1 MEKNI
6 QDMGKYKY
14 LAKNI
19 GLLAV
24 SNFTTKILTFF
35 LVPLYT
41 AVLSTTD
48 YGIYDL
54 FFTTIGVLLPIV
66 TLNIQEGVLR
76 YALDKEFD
84 QDAVVT
90 IGFRY
95 LLIGTL
101 IVGGGILINDAFSL
115 NAILEQY
122 GIYFLL
128 IFMAQALSGM
138 VTFYTRGIGH
148 VRDLSVTS
156 VITSAV
162 TITLN
167 IVFLLVYKWGLE
179 GYFLANILG
188 PLAQCVYLIF
198 RGRMLQRTHWLK
210 AYSAESRLL
219 VLYSLPLIANS
230 LAWWVNNSSD
240 RYIVIFFC
248 GMAANGIYSVA
259 SKIPSILT
267 VFQTIFSQAWTLSAV
282 KDFDPEDS
290 KGFFTNTYRGYNCLM
305 TVICSLLIVLDKP
318 LAKFLYANDFY
329 KAWQYVPWLTIAVLF
344 GSMAGYIGGIFVAV
358 RNSRIFASSTLVG
371 AVLNIILNLITVP
384 LLGPLGA
391 AVSTTISYA
400 LVWVIRLTQSR
411 KYIKMQVHLVRDV
424 GSYII
429 LVIQAIGILLIT
441 DMWPSILFLM
451 STFFLILLLYI
462 PDVRIVIER
471 IRHR

>member
-1 MEKNI
+1 M
-6 QDMGKYKY
+6 
-14 LAKNI
+14 
-19 GLLAV
+19 
-24 SNFTTKILTFF
+24 
-35 LVPLYT
+35 
-41 AVLSTTD
+41 
-48 YGIYDL
+48 
-54 FFTTIGVLLPIV
+54 
-66 TLNIQEGVLR
+66 
-76 YALDKEFD
+76 
-84 QDAVVT
+84 
-90 IGFRY
+90 
-95 LLIGTL
+95 
-101 IVGGGILINDAFSL
+101 GGGILINDAFSL

-128 IFMAQALSGM
+128 IFMTQALSGM

-167 IVFLLVYKWGLE
+167 IVFLLVYKWGLK

-198 RGRMLQRTHWLK
+198 RGQMLQRTHWLK

-282 KDFDPEDS
+282 QDFDPEDS
-290 KGFFTNTYRGYNCLM
+290 KGFFANTYRGYNCLM

-318 LAKFLYANDFY
+318 LAKFLYAKDFY

-371 AVLNIILNLITVP
+371 AVLNIILNFITVP
-384 LLGPLGA
+384 LMGPLGA
-391 AVSTTISYA
+391 AVSTTVSYA

-411 KYIKMQVHLVRDV
+411 KYIKMRVHLVRDV
-424 GSYII
+424 SSYIVLI
-429 LVIQAIGILLIT
+429 IQAIGILLIK
-441 DMWPSILFLM
+441 DKWPSILFLTG
-451 STFFLILLLYI
+451 TFFLILLLYI
-462 PDVRIVIER
+462 PDAKIVIER

>member
-6 QDMGKYKY
+6 LDMGKYKY
-14 LAKNI
+14 LVKNI
-19 GLLAV
+19 SLLAV

-128 IFMAQALSGM
+128 IFMTQALSGM

-167 IVFLLVYKWGLE
+167 IVFLLVYKWGLK

-198 RGRMLQRTHWLK
+198 RGQMLQRTHWLK

-282 KDFDPEDS
+282 QDFDPEDS
-290 KGFFTNTYRGYNCLM
+290 KGFFANTYRGYNCLM

-318 LAKFLYANDFY
+318 LAKFLYAKDFY

-371 AVLNIILNLITVP
+371 AVLNIILNFITVP
-384 LLGPLGA
+384 LMGPLGA
-391 AVSTTISYA
+391 AVSTTVSYA

-411 KYIKMQVHLVRDV
+411 KYIKMRVHLVRDV
-424 GSYII
+424 SSYIVLI
-429 LVIQAIGILLIT
+429 IQAIGILLIK
-441 DMWPSILFLM
+441 DKWPSILFLTG
-451 STFFLILLLYI
+451 TFFLILLLYI
-462 PDVRIVIER
+462 PDAKIVIER

>member
-1 MEKNI
+1 
-6 QDMGKYKY
+6 MGKYKY

-35 LVPLYT
+35 LIPLYT

-101 IVGGGILINDAFSL
+101 IVGVGILINDVFFL

-122 GIYFLL
+122 GIYFWL
-128 IFMAQALSGM
+128 IFISQALSGM

-167 IVFLLVYKWGLE
+167 IVFLLVYKWGLK

-282 KDFDPEDS
+282 QDFDPEDS
-290 KGFFTNTYRGYNCLM
+290 KGFFANTYRGYNCLM
-305 TVICSLLIVLDKP
+305 TVICSLLIVLDKL
-318 LAKFLYANDFY
+318 LAKFLYAKDFY

-384 LLGPLGA
+384 LMGPLGA

-451 STFFLILLLYI
+451 GTFLLILLLYI